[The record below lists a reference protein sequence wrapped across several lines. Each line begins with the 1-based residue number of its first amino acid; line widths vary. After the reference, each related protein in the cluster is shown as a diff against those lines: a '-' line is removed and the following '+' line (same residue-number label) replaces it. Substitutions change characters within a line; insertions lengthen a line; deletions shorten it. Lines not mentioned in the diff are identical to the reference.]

1 MMEVT
6 MDEVSL
12 WMSEFS
18 KTVARLFGQ
27 FIEFIPDL
35 IGALLLVL
43 VGWIVARLVRSAG
56 TKLAL
61 WFNRCV
67 ERMLGREH
75 ASYLRLSSTATKLLG
90 NITFWVIILLFITA
104 ATKILGLL
112 AFSDWLDQV
121 VAYLPTLLAGGLI
134 ILVGVVISAL
144 VRDLTAATVASAG
157 VAYSDLFGRGAQAV
171 VLVTA
176 LIIGIGQIGIDVTL
190 LIRLVSILFAAVC
203 ISFALAFAFGARTFV
218 SNLIGAHYLQKHYH
232 PGQQARLGDIQG
244 EILELTPTSVIV
256 AAESGRVTI
265 PAKIFNDSTT
275 VLVTEDASHG

>member
-1 MMEVT
+1 
-6 MDEVSL
+6 
-12 WMSEFS
+12 MSEFS
-18 KTVARLFGQ
+18 TRATQLFGQ

-43 VGWIVARLVRSAG
+43 VGWIIARLVRSAG
-56 TKLAL
+56 TRLAI

-67 ERMLGREH
+67 ERMIGREH

-134 ILVGVVISAL
+134 VLVGVVISVLA
-144 VRDLTAATVASAG
+144 RDLTAATVASAG

-171 VLVTA
+171 VLVMA
-176 LIIGIGQIGIDVTL
+176 LIIGIGQVGIDVTL
-190 LIRLVSILFAAVC
+190 LVRLVSILFAAVC
-203 ISFALAFAFGARTFV
+203 ISFALAFAFGARSFV
-218 SNLIGAHYLQKHYH
+218 SNLIGAHYLQQYYQ
-232 PGQQARLGDIQG
+232 PGQLAKLGDIEG
-244 EILELTPTSVIV
+244 EILELTPTSVII
-256 AAESGRVTI
+256 ASESGRVTV
-265 PAKIFNDSTT
+265 PAKIFNEAETS
-275 VLVTEDASHG
+275 LLSEGASHG